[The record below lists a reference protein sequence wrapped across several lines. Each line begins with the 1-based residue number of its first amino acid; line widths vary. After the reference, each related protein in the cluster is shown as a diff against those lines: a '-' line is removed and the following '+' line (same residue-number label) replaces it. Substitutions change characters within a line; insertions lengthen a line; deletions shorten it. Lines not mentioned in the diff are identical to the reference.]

1 MPDKSPVEPE
11 TGHSRQHL
19 KLGGRSMKTKN
30 IRSATPRGFAQAVF
44 NANNSSMQDL
54 QYNRRLYDACVI
66 PNKITDIKKTSIEN
80 SSPTMPI
87 IDILGFKKI
96 NIIRK

>member
-1 MPDKSPVEPE
+1 MRGIKKDSKSIF
-11 TGHSRQHL
+11 L
-19 KLGGRSMKTKN
+19 L
-30 IRSATPRGFAQAVF
+30 
-44 NANNSSMQDL
+44 SS
-54 QYNRRLYDACVI
+54 VI

-96 NIIRK
+96 NIIKK